1 MSAFDKFLASLN
13 PIGNAE
19 AEPLMYGAPGYPY
32 GNDTKAALAL
42 GHGASDEDI
51 WKKFGLYKSPMANGG
66 NALVGEVIDSGAS
79 LNPGK
84 ARNIGDALNH
94 PALFSNYPDLAKIP
108 VNLTRYSEDKLPAE
122 RGAFLAK
129 PQKSIDNA
137 NWYDIAG
144 TLKEL
149 NKPVEYKT
157 SITANYATDAQKQST
172 LLHEL
177 THAIQRTYGL
187 ATGADGDKEAPRAYT
202 DSKGEEQARMTQ
214 VRALMTPEQRANE
227 SPKTT
232 IENMRKHGLNQFSV
246 IQKLLENSANEK

>member
-84 ARNIGDALNH
+84 AKNIGDALN
-94 PALFSNYPDLAKIP
+94 
-108 VNLTRYSEDKLPAE
+108 
-122 RGAFLAK
+122 
-129 PQKSIDNA
+129 
-137 NWYDIAG
+137 
-144 TLKEL
+144 
-149 NKPVEYKT
+149 
-157 SITANYATDAQKQST
+157 
-172 LLHEL
+172 
-177 THAIQRTYGL
+177 QRTYGL
-187 ATGADGDKEAPRAYT
+187 AMGANGDKEAPGAYT
-202 DSKGEEQARMTQ
+202 DSLGEEQARMTQ
-214 VRALMTPEQRANE
+214 VRALMTPEQRVNE